1 MSTTTDT
8 NHHSTAST
16 HRSDANATCPVC
28 RQMRR
33 SADRYRAEYVV
44 TPADGGGW
52 MQWSAAL
59 LRLLERTGNEPT
71 RALIIEQ
78 PGRTQRYVQ
87 MLFGHG
93 TAHVEASSN
102 VYLEGSSRLSGVEER
117 LLSLLGWTAPQST
130 VDRTDEM
137 PANWMLPLAHG
148 DWVNVVETIT
158 ATIVGI
164 FGFSE
169 QLPVEMFVF
178 LADRPCNSCSW
189 GDSDDSD
196 EIDETFGTLG
206 F

>member
-1 MSTTTDT
+1 MSITTDT
-8 NHHSTAST
+8 NLHSTASI
-16 HRSDANATCPVC
+16 HRSDANAPCPVC
-28 RQMRR
+28 SQLRR
-33 SADRYRAEYVV
+33 AAEQFRAEYVV

-78 PGRTQRYVQ
+78 PSRTRRYVQ
-87 MLFGHG
+87 MLVGHG

-102 VYLEGSSRLSGVEER
+102 VYLEGPSRLSGVEER
-117 LLSLLGWTAPQST
+117 LLSLLGWSAPHST
-130 VDRTDEM
+130 VDRADQM
-137 PANWMLPLAHG
+137 PSNWSLPLAHG

-169 QLPVEMFVF
+169 QLPVEMTVF
-178 LADRPCNSCSW
+178 LADQPCRSCSW
-189 GDSDDSD
+189 GDGDDA
-196 EIDETFGTLG
+196 EIDETYGTLG